1 MNKNSEDS
9 NTPVQIEL
17 SPIFRSELS
26 ADFITRVKEYKY
38 KLREVEKSP
47 LIETLED
54 FMRDS
59 NAEAELRIWEN
70 IANSYDALVNYNQL
84 WNLTQK
90 EKAFA
95 ELLKSTFSFK

>member
-9 NTPVQIEL
+9 NTPAQIEL

-26 ADFITRVKEYKY
+26 ADFITRVKQYKN
-38 KLREVEKSP
+38 KLNEVEKSP
-47 LIETLED
+47 LIEAIED

-59 NAEAELRIWEN
+59 NPEAELLIWEEV
-70 IANSYDALVNYNQL
+70 ANSYDAIVKDHPH
-84 WNLTQK
+84 WNIIQK

-95 ELLKSTFSFK
+95 EILTATLQ